1 MSLNPLE
8 DEQYFRLT
16 ILPINP
22 RFKILWDL
30 YQKQLESM
38 WVTKEIDFS
47 NDLKDFLKLTDSEQ
61 HFIRMILAFFAASD
75 GIVNF
80 NIREQFFAKIKVA
93 EAQVM
98 LGFQYMMEN
107 IHGEVYSN
115 MLNNIIQNEEERTYL
130 FDAISNIESIRLMKE
145 WAFKWI
151 HSKNDL
157 AYTIFA
163 AGIIE
168 GIFFSGAFAS
178 IFWLKMMRGQN
189 KLFMEGLIKS
199 NKLISRD
206 EGLHTNADAA
216 LYQFVQPISQI
227 DAYEMITEAILL
239 VDNFHQ
245 EGIQVKMIGMNI
257 ELMNQYI
264 RYVGDRLLNLFGYE
278 KLYHTTNPFHFMEL
292 IGLDT
297 KGNFFET
304 RPTEY
309 QSAHNDI
316 NENWH
321 FTIRD
326 NF

>member
-80 NIREQFFAKIKVA
+80 NIREQFFTKIKVA

-227 DAYEMITEAILL
+227 DAYEMITEATLL